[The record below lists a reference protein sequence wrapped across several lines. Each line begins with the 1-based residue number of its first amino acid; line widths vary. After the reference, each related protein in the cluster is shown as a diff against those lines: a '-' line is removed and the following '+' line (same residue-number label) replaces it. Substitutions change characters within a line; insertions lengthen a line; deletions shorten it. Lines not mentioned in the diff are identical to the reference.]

1 MIVFGHA
8 ARTPR
13 PRDENS
19 SGRAVPDS
27 WTVGGKTPARQRFG
41 RPQGVDGCG
50 RLPRPAKTAT
60 STVAAVLLAAR
71 WSRRPKTIESP
82 RILARAWLR
91 RRVGSGVGSPKR
103 PQELEVHAPGSSAL
117 G

>member
-8 ARTPR
+8 ARAPR
-13 PRDENS
+13 PRDDNS

-27 WTVGGKTPARQRFG
+27 WTIGGKTLARQRFG
-41 RPQGVDGCG
+41 RPRGVDGCG

-71 WSRRPKTIESP
+71 SSRRPKTIESP
-82 RILARAWLR
+82 ASSHGLGCDDAWD
-91 RRVGSGVGSPKR
+91 
-103 PQELEVHAPGSSAL
+103 PQSAL
-117 G
+117 PSVP

>member
-27 WTVGGKTPARQRFG
+27 WTIGGKTLARQRFG

-71 WSRRPKTIESP
+71 CSRRPKTSL
-82 RILARAWLR
+82 RALAWL
-91 RRVGSGVGSPKR
+91 GSDDAWDPESAR
-103 PQELEVHAPGSSAL
+103 PSVHRS
-117 G
+117 